1 MKQVKLCLSDYK
13 FMCIV
18 WDNEPVQ
25 SGELVKICLEVLGW
39 KKSTTYTMI
48 KKLGEKGYLK
58 NENSIVS
65 SLVPKKS
72 VQAFESEYVVNN
84 TFGGSL
90 PAFIA
95 SFMSCRGL
103 SDSDA
108 EEIRRLIDQKNA
120 G

>member
-1 MKQVKLCLSDYK
+1 MEQLKLCTSDYK

-18 WDNEPVQ
+18 WECEPIQ
-25 SGELVKICLEVLGW
+25 SGELVKKCLEVLGW

-48 KKLGEKGYLK
+48 KKLSEKGYLQ
-58 NENSIVS
+58 NENSIVK
-65 SLVPKKS
+65 SLIPKQD

-95 SFMSCRGL
+95 SFMNNKKITESE
-103 SDSDA
+103 A
-108 EEIRRLIDQKNA
+108 EEIKRLIDSKLE